1 MLYGFA
7 GIWELEQA
15 IELLVMC
22 YTQPQPHSLQQE
34 LQDKLSCLTFCK
46 DVFSHDDAR
55 LEMKYGHIQDILT
68 FSVFSEIKRFRDILV
83 SAVDR
88 AHVGLFPEDLRMK
101 SAMRSSYLLLL
112 QVLAKHPRFVLL
124 RCTSIGASSA
134 DM

>member
-22 YTQPQPHSLQQE
+22 YTQLPQPHSLQQE

-46 DVFSHDDAR
+46 DVLSHDDAR

-68 FSVFSEIKRFRDILV
+68 FSVFSEIKRFRGILV

-88 AHVGLFPEDLRMK
+88 AHVGR
-101 SAMRSSYLLLL
+101 RSTHE
-112 QVLAKHPRFVLL
+112 K
-124 RCTSIGASSA
+124 CK
-134 DM
+134 